1 MNRIR
6 VYLEEEQEILREAY
20 RICLPRDPT
29 LELVGIGSDGL
40 IVKGSR
46 KDEIKKILKE
56 LSPDVVLLGT
66 RMLHPEAVL
75 ALELIEEYLP
85 NTGVV
90 LLFASYGAEG
100 IQALKRHLKKATNGG
115 AFLLKSSVNTI
126 DELIQVIHTAAEKKV
141 IFDPQIFEG
150 LISNPGSSGL
160 LKDLTPRE
168 LEILSL
174 MAKGYKNSAISNILY
189 VELKTVEH
197 YINSI
202 LCKLGPEISEN
213 KHPRV
218 QAVLYYLK
226 ATGQLC
232 PSNSDIE

>member
-1 MNRIR
+1 MNKIR
-6 VYLEEEQEILREAY
+6 LYMEEEQEIFREAY
-20 RICLPRDPT
+20 RIILPRDPG
-29 LELVGIGSDGL
+29 LELVAVSSDGL
-40 IVKGSR
+40 VTRGDREGIR
-46 KDEIKKILKE
+46 RRLAE

-66 RMLHPEAVL
+66 RLLHPDTVHG
-75 ALELIEEYLP
+75 LELVTEFLP
-85 NTGVV
+85 DAGVV
-90 LLFASYGAEG
+90 LLFASYRAEG
-100 IQALKRHLKKATNGG
+100 IQALKRYLKKAVHGG
-115 AFLLKSSVNTI
+115 AFLLKSSINTVE
-126 DELIQVIHTAAEKKV
+126 ELIQVIHTAAEKKV

-150 LISNPGSSGL
+150 LINNPGNSSL

-174 MAKGYKNSAISNILY
+174 MAQGYKNSAISNILY

-202 LCKLGPEISEN
+202 LCKLGCEIAEN

-232 PSNSDIE
+232 PSSGDLE